1 MWRQGFG
8 KIAAGICWH
17 GAHRLRLV
25 TDAAVAAL
33 AIEEGEVGEYPLGP
47 APRLKQREAAFDRRR
62 LPHRPHLDMVGAPAR
77 RAELAPALVGI
88 LLMMRLRSEEHTSE
102 LQSLMRISY
111 AVFCLKKKKY
121 TSSLQSTTKL
131 ITELYNIVYSNL
143 K

>member
-33 AIEEGEVGEYPLGP
+33 AIEEGEFGEYPLGP

-62 LPHRPHLDMVGAPAR
+62 LPHRPHLDMVGAPAGR
-77 RAELAPALVGI
+77 TELAPAIIGI
-88 LLMMRLRSEEHTSE
+88 LLMMRLQRRTEVALEREDRKSP
-102 LQSLMRISY
+102 R
-111 AVFCLKKKKY
+111 LK
-121 TSSLQSTTKL
+121 SSP
-131 ITELYNIVYSNL
+131 
-143 K
+143 

>member
-77 RAELAPALVGI
+77 RAELAPAIVGI
-88 LLMMRLRSEEHTSE
+88 LLMMRLQRRKEVE
-102 LQSLMRISY
+102 LERNARMPGRHEIGR
-111 AVFCLKKKKY
+111 AHV
-121 TSSLQSTTKL
+121 
-131 ITELYNIVYSNL
+131 
-143 K
+143 